1 MDNSLGVL
9 TKKFVSLIQSSENK
23 CIDLNEAVEVIPTQK
38 LQVQKRRIY
47 DITNV
52 LEGIGLIQKKHKNKI
67 QWIGNSNDNE
77 EPYLC
82 ESTTLTKEL
91 EALNEEEKK
100 LDYWTAQIQ
109 DSLNQLTKDPNYTE
123 YAYVTYDDIRN
134 LPNLT
139 ECANETLLAIRAPPG
154 TNLEV
159 PNPDSF
165 PPEEKERYQILLHS
179 NSGEIMVYV
188 ISSEKSGNVLSTNTS
203 KISPDLAEEMKRNR
217 ISDSILKKES
227 LTDMFGR

>member
-1 MDNSLGVL
+1 M
-9 TKKFVSLIQSSENK
+9 
-23 CIDLNEAVEVIPTQK
+23 
-38 LQVQKRRIY
+38 QKRRIY

-67 QWIGNSNDNE
+67 QWIGSSNDTD
-77 EPYLC
+77 EPYLS
-82 ESTTLTKEL
+82 ESSSLAKEL

-109 DSLNQLTKDPNYTE
+109 ESLNQLTKDPSYMD
-123 YAYVTYDDIRN
+123 YAYVTYEDIRN

-139 ECANETLLAIRAPPG
+139 DCQNETLLAIRAPPG

-159 PNPDSF
+159 PSPESF

-179 NSGEIMVYV
+179 SSGEILVYV
-188 ISSEKSGNVLSTNTS
+188 ISSEKNAGNSVLSTNTL
-203 KISPDLAEEMKRNR
+203 KISPNFADELRKNR
-217 ISDSILKKES
+217 MNDAVIKKES
-227 LTDMFGR
+227 ITDLFSPV

>member
-1 MDNSLGVL
+1 
-9 TKKFVSLIQSSENK
+9 
-23 CIDLNEAVEVIPTQK
+23 

-82 ESTTLTKEL
+82 ESTALTKEL

-100 LDYWTAQIQ
+100 LDYWTSQIQ
-109 DSLNQLTKDPNYTE
+109 ESLANLTKNPDYTE

-159 PNPDSF
+159 PNPESF

-188 ISSEKSGNVLSTNTS
+188 ISSEKSGNVLSTNAS
-203 KISPDLAEEMKRNR
+203 KISQDVADDIHRGRMN
-217 ISDSILKKES
+217 DSFVKKES
-227 LTDMFGR
+227 ISDLFSPGN

>member
-1 MDNSLGVL
+1 M
-9 TKKFVSLIQSSENK
+9 
-23 CIDLNEAVEVIPTQK
+23 
-38 LQVQKRRIY
+38 
-47 DITNV
+47 

-67 QWIGNSNDNE
+67 QWIGNSNDND

-82 ESTTLTKEL
+82 ESTALTKEL
-91 EALNEEEKK
+91 DALNEEEKK
-100 LDYWTAQIQ
+100 LDYWTSQIQ
-109 DSLNQLTKDPNYTE
+109 ESLTNLTKNPDYTE

-139 ECANETLLAIRAPPG
+139 DCANETLLAIRAPPG

-159 PNPDSF
+159 PNPESF

-188 ISSEKSGNVLSTNTS
+188 ISSEKSGNVLSTNAS
-203 KISPDLAEEMKRNR
+203 KLSQDVADDIQRGRMN
-217 ISDSILKKES
+217 DSILKKES
-227 LTDMFGR
+227 ISDMFSPRN